1 MLWLLLPYKLLLI
14 KNWIKLFI
22 NLYNNKLVN
31 PKLTASIFSLY
42 IFICVFTKLL
52 LVKILM
58 SSVSEIMSFREP
70 YTISAF
76 SNKTAIDA
84 ASIITT
90 KRISSIIVIDKE
102 NRPLGIVTE
111 RDLVERVCLDNLNA
125 KDVLIEDI
133 MSSPLIT
140 IMAYDSVDTASRVMV
155 SNKIKRLPVLEAD
168 NRIIGVI
175 SVTDITKHLSKILLN
190 DYNRHRSLK
199 KILEINDVFNW

>member
-1 MLWLLLPYKLLLI
+1 ML
-14 KNWIKLFI
+14 
-22 NLYNNKLVN
+22 
-31 PKLTASIFSLY
+31 
-42 IFICVFTKLL
+42 CKLL

-70 YTISAF
+70 FTITAF
-76 SNKTAIDA
+76 SSRTAKEV
-84 ASIITT
+84 ASIITE
-90 KRISSIIVIDKE
+90 KRISSVIVIDKE

-111 RDLVERVCLDNLNA
+111 RDLVERVCLTNLNA
-125 KDVLIEDI
+125 NDVLVEDV

-140 IMAYDSVDTASRVMV
+140 IMAYDSVDTASRVML

-175 SVTDITKHLSKILLN
+175 SVTDITKHLSKILLD

-199 KILEINDVFNW
+199 KILEMNDVFN

>member
-1 MLWLLLPYKLLLI
+1 
-14 KNWIKLFI
+14 
-22 NLYNNKLVN
+22 
-31 PKLTASIFSLY
+31 
-42 IFICVFTKLL
+42 
-52 LVKILM
+52 M

-70 YTISAF
+70 CTIVAF
-76 SNKTAIDA
+76 SNRTAIEV
-84 ASIITT
+84 ASIMTT

-111 RDLVERVCLDNLNA
+111 RDLVERVCLTNLNA
-125 KDVLIEDI
+125 SDVLIEDI

-168 NRIIGVI
+168 GRIVGVI
-175 SVTDITKHLSKILLN
+175 SVADLTKNLSKILLD

-199 KILEINDVFNW
+199 KILEMNDVFN